1 MQERMII
8 KKFRDGLLVVKLT
21 PLGNDGAGGNDDDG
35 PFELFFEVRDDLVAD
50 LAESG
55 EAAEGDANEQSLG
68 GRAVSLLV
76 FNQISAVDE
85 DLGKA

>member
-1 MQERMII
+1 MKMR
-8 KKFRDGLLVVKLT
+8 LT
-21 PLGNDGAGGNDDDG
+21 PLGGDGAVGNNDDG
-35 PFELFFEVRDDLVAD
+35 PVELGFEVLDDLLGG

>member
-1 MQERMII
+1 MR
-8 KKFRDGLLVVKLT
+8 LLLLILT

-35 PFELFFEVRDDLVAD
+35 PVELLFEVRDNLVAN

-55 EAAEGDANEQSLG
+55 QAAEGDANEQSLAG
-68 GRAVSLLV
+68 GPISLLV

-85 DLGKA
+85 DLGKALLQTSVVHL

>member
-1 MQERMII
+1 MLI
-8 KKFRDGLLVVKLT
+8 LT

-35 PFELFFEVRDDLVAD
+35 PVELLFEVRDNLVAD

-55 EAAEGDANEQSLG
+55 KAAERNANEQSLG
-68 GRAVSLLV
+68 DRAVSLLV

-85 DLGKA
+85 DLGKACLETSIVHL

>member
-8 KKFRDGLLVVKLT
+8 KKFRDRLLVVKLT
-21 PLGNDGAGGNDDDG
+21 PLGNDGAGGNDDNG
-35 PFELFFEVRDDLVAD
+35 PVELLFKVRDNLVAD

>member
-1 MQERMII
+1 MII

-21 PLGNDGAGGNDDDG
+21 PLGNDGAGGNDNNG
-35 PFELFFEVRDDLVAD
+35 PVELLFKVRDNLVAD

-55 EAAEGDANEQSLG
+55 EAAEGNAHEQSLAH
-68 GRAVSLLV
+68 RAIGLLV